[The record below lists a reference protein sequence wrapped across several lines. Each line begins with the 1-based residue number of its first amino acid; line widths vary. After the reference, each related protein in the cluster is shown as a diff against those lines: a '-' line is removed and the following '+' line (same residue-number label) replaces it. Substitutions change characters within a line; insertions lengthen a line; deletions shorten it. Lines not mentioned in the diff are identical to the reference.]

1 MFLSHILA
9 GLRAWLK
16 HRGAVRL
23 LSDLSDRELDDLGIS
38 RGEIRAAASGQ
49 LR

>member
-1 MFLSHILA
+1 MFLTYVLA

-16 HRGAVRL
+16 HREAIRL

-38 RGEIRAAASGQ
+38 RGEIRAAVGGQ
-49 LR
+49 IR